1 LTFIIRS
8 ARGLARSRR
17 LHAARMVCVLAILLG
32 VPALAVF
39 CWHLADSTVTAG
51 GNRFSVDGQPS
62 LAPRAGL
69 SWEQGWPGQSGASA
83 RPFSLVFS
91 AGSRS
96 GRILVESNPGMRY
109 VQRDL
114 FLEALAS
121 GEGEGR
127 LVLQGR
133 SRGIPTYAPPAVGG
147 RTTFFS
153 DRAILREIRRG
164 MSGSYTN
171 LLKSVF
177 GTSENADSTQPGEE
191 AAEDNPFAPPADPEA
206 ATPAPA
212 PAVPEAR
219 PVETKAEPKPANET
233 KPTPEPKPA
242 EVPPPVPVVPL
253 VTTVR
258 PDVMLQVDQDGKLI
272 ATPAARLNEQT
283 YETAESGAQRYN
295 VLTFT
300 HPAEIPAAIASADFN
315 SDGLPDVCFV
325 DARTGLLR
333 LFYGDL
339 AGAYAEAMRIE
350 IGGGPRSLAAGDFDG
365 DGRVELAISN
375 LGVGTLSY
383 IYLGSPNDAPS
394 FRSLWIDS
402 YRDYIAASDTT
413 GSGVADV
420 IGMNFTNAA
429 EVLDSIKGDAV
440 SGMKFGFTPALDC
453 RIATFSGR
461 QLQLNGVLLGSNLTL
476 NLQNVQN
483 QLTNVINVQTR
494 NGFYIIVGD
503 LTYNNSLSIALATL
517 RK

>member
-1 LTFIIRS
+1 MTPISRS
-8 ARGLARSRR
+8 PRGLARSSR
-17 LHAARMVCVLAILLG
+17 LRTPRTVCVLALLLA
-32 VPALAVF
+32 VPVLAVF
-39 CWHLADSTVTAG
+39 CWHLADNTFTAD
-51 GNRFSVDGQPS
+51 GNLSAADGQAS
-62 LAPRAGL
+62 LAPRTGP
-69 SWEQGWPGQSGASA
+69 SWEPEWLGQSGASL

-91 AGSRS
+91 AGTRS
-96 GRILVESNPGMRY
+96 GHILAESNPGMQF

-121 GEGEGR
+121 GEDEGQ
-127 LVLQGR
+127 LVFQGR
-133 SRGIPTYAPPAVGG
+133 SRGIPRYAPPAAGA
-147 RTTFFS
+147 RTTFFA

-177 GTSENADSTQPGEE
+177 GTSEKADSAQPGE
-191 AAEDNPFAPPADPEA
+191 AADDNPFATPAEPEA

-212 PAVPEAR
+212 SAAPEAR
-219 PVETKAEPKPANET
+219 PAETKAEPKPANET
-233 KPTPEPKPA
+233 KTTPEVKPP

-253 VTTVR
+253 VYTVR
-258 PDVMLQVDQDGKLI
+258 PDIMLQVDQDGDLI

-283 YETAESGAQRYN
+283 YETAESGARRYN

-300 HPAEIPAAIASADFN
+300 NPAEIPAAIASADFN
-315 SDGLPDVCFV
+315 SDGLPDICFV
-325 DARTGLLR
+325 DTRTGLLR

-339 AGAYAEAMRIE
+339 AGAYNEAMRIE
-350 IGGGPRSLAAGDFDG
+350 IGSGPRSLAAGDFNG
-365 DGRVELAISN
+365 DGRAELAISN

-383 IYLGSPNDAPS
+383 IYLGNPNDVPT
-394 FRSLWIDS
+394 FRSLWIDN
-402 YRDYIAASDTT
+402 YRDYIAALDTT
-413 GSGVADV
+413 GSGAADV

-429 EVLDSIKGDAV
+429 EVLDSIKGGSV
-440 SGMKFGFTPALDC
+440 SGEKFGFTPALDR

-461 QLQLNGVLLGSNLTL
+461 QLQLNGVLFGSNLTL
-476 NLQNVQN
+476 NLQNSQN
-483 QLTNVINVQTR
+483 QLTNVINVQMP